1 MIPQTFKE
9 VIDLGDGREI
19 SIETGKLAKQ
29 AHGSVVV
36 QSGKCMLLC
45 TVVSNYH
52 AADVDFLPL
61 TVDYREKFAAAGRYP
76 GGFFKREARPSDGE
90 VLTMRLVDRVLRPLF
105 PKDYH
110 SETQV
115 MIQLMSHDDE
125 VMPDAMAGLAAS
137 AAIQLSDFPFECPIS
152 EARVGRINGEFVI
165 NPTRAQLLESDIDMM
180 IGASADSVMMVEG
193 EMNEISEEEM
203 ADAIKFAHEAIK
215 VQCAAQ
221 VKLAEAFG
229 KKEVREYEPE
239 VEDEDL
245 AKKIHDMVYDKTYA
259 IAKAGSAKHER
270 GEAFSN
276 IKEEVFESFSE
287 EEQEELGK
295 LIHKYVAK
303 AQKSAIRNLTLD
315 EGLRLDGRKTDEI
328 RPIWC
333 EVDYLPST
341 HGSAIFTRGETQAL
355 ATVTLGTSREANQ
368 IDMPSYEGEERFYLH
383 YNFPPFSTGEAR
395 PIRGTSR
402 REVGH
407 GNLAQRALKGMVP
420 EDCPYTVR
428 VVSEILESNGSS
440 SMATVCAGTMAM
452 MDAGVQLKKPV
463 SGIAMGLITDVDSG
477 KYAVLSDI
485 LGDEDHLGDMDFKVT
500 GTADGITACQMDI
513 KVKGLSYEILVNA
526 LKQAREGR
534 LHILGKITETIASPN
549 AEVKDHAPTM
559 VTRRIPNEFI
569 GALIGPG
576 GKVIQEL
583 QKETDTTIVINE
595 DPVTEEGI
603 VEVLGV
609 GSKGI
614 DAVMAKIDSL
624 LFKPEVGS
632 VYEVKVIKMLDFG
645 AVVEY
650 VDAPG
655 NEVLLHVSELAWE
668 RTENVSDVVNMG
680 DIFDVKYFGI
690 DPKTRKEKVSR
701 KAILPKPEGWQ
712 PRPPRDNN
720 RGGGRD
726 NRGRDNRGRD
736 NRNRD
741 NRRDD
746 RKPREDKKED

>member
-1 MIPQTFKE
+1 MIPKVFRE

-45 TVVSNYH
+45 TVVSNYKQ
-52 AADVDFLPL
+52 ADVDFLPL

-152 EARVGRINGEFVI
+152 EARVGRVNGEFVI

-193 EMNEISEEEM
+193 EMDEISEEEM
-203 ADAIKFAHEAIK
+203 TEAIKFAHEAIK

-221 VKLAEAFG
+221 VALAEAFG

-239 VEDEDL
+239 REDEEL
-245 AKKIHDMVYDKTYA
+245 AQKIHDMAYDKVYA
-259 IAKAGSAKHER
+259 VAKAGSAKHER
-270 GEAFSN
+270 SAAFAE
-276 IKEEVFESFSE
+276 IKEAIKATFSE
-287 EEQEELGK
+287 EELADIGG
-295 LIHKYVAK
+295 LISKYYSK
-303 AQKSAIRNLTLD
+303 AEKTAVRDLTLN

-368 IDMPSYEGEERFYLH
+368 IDMPSFEGEERFYLH

-428 VVSEILESNGSS
+428 VVSEVLESNGSS
-440 SMATVCAGTMAM
+440 SMATVCSGTMAL

-463 SGIAMGLITDVDSG
+463 SGIAMGLITDVNSG

-526 LKQAREGR
+526 LKQARDGR
-534 LHILGKITETIASPN
+534 IHILGKLTDTIAAPNTDVKEHSP
-549 AEVKDHAPTM
+549 KM
-559 VTRRIPNEFI
+559 ITRRIPNEFI

-583 QKETDTTIVINE
+583 QKETNTTIVINE

-603 VEVLGV
+603 VEILGV
-609 GSKGI
+609 GNEGI
-614 DAVMAKIDSL
+614 DAVQAKIDSL
-624 LFKPEVGS
+624 LFKPTVGN
-632 VYEVKVIKMLDFG
+632 VYQVKVIKMLDFG

-650 VDAPG
+650 IDAPG

-668 RTENVSDVVNMG
+668 RTENVTDVVNMG
-680 DIFDVKYFGI
+680 DVFDVKYFGV
-690 DPKTRKEKVSR
+690 DPRTRKEKVSR
-701 KAILPKPEGWQ
+701 KAILPKPEGYVA
-712 PRPPRDNN
+712 RPPRENN
-720 RGGGRD
+720 DRGGRD

-736 NRNRD
+736 NR
-741 NRRDD
+741 RDD
-746 RKPREDKKED
+746 RKPREDKRD